1 MKKTQ
6 TAKLKTLENASLE
19 TYQSD
24 KLELTIMQHGILVN
38 QYFLDL
44 YSHLQFNTKL
54 QYNWILPT
62 WIYDN
67 KEFILEKLLPIGMLS
82 NYQIYHDIG
91 KPFCKTYDLDTRNP
105 HFYDHANISAQKY
118 PGIEEIKALIA
129 SDMIIHTIK
138 AKELIQFS
146 KREDAMSL
154 LLTGLSEIHANA
166 EMFGGI
172 QSTSFKI
179 KYKQINSRGKA
190 LLKIYG
196 ETL

>member
-1 MKKTQ
+1 
-6 TAKLKTLENASLE
+6 
-19 TYQSD
+19 
-24 KLELTIMQHGILVN
+24 MQHGILVN

-67 KEFILEKLLPIGMLS
+67 KDYILKNLLPIGMLS

-91 KPFCKTYDLDTRNP
+91 KPFCKTYDIEDKKP
-105 HFYDHANISAQKY
+105 HFYNHETISAEIY
-118 PGIEEIKALIA
+118 PGNTETKALIA

-138 AKELIQFS
+138 DSQMDDFS
-146 KREDAMSL
+146 KKDEAISL
-154 LLTGLSEIHANA
+154 LITGLSEIHANA

-172 QSTSFKI
+172 SSTSFKI
-179 KYKQINSRGKA
+179 KYKQINTRGKT
-190 LLKIYG
+190 LLRRLVK
-196 ETL
+196 